1 MSLISALRKS
11 DDVTENGMVTN
22 STSLDSCLDFFFK
35 AGALR
40 NSDPAS
46 IVADFSAA
54 LASDPLKAM
63 KILFWAR
70 DIREG
75 AGERRLF
82 KICLTHLVKFHQK
95 YLKANL
101 SIIPEYGR
109 WDDLLVILEEAP
121 NTDIFHEV
129 SSMILNAIEKDG
141 NALAAKWMPRKG
153 KVANELRKAWG
164 MTPKEYRKL
173 LVEKTSVVETQ
184 MCSKKWG
191 EINYS
196 HVPSVAAARYT
207 NAFRKNDSS
216 RYNQYIAALAN
227 PEESDSQVKV
237 NAGAVYPYDVIK
249 TLNKGVKELA
259 VEQWKALPNFME
271 GSTKMILPVVDVS
284 GSMTSPVSSS
294 KNLSCMDVA
303 ISLGLYIS
311 ERNTGPFENAFITF
325 TDTPT
330 LQYLQGNLSE
340 RYGQLR
346 DSDWGM
352 STNLEEVFN
361 LILDKATESKLP
373 QSDLPDQ
380 ILIVSDME
388 FNAAIDDSGSTAFGM
403 IKKKYESSGYTMPEV
418 VFWNVQS
425 RSRGNLPV
433 TFDENGTALISGFS
447 PSILKSL
454 LSGSRIT
461 PLDIMNQSVESDR
474 YSKVII

>member
-1 MSLISALRKS
+1 MGLISAIRKS
-11 DDVTENGMVTN
+11 DGVTENGMVTN

-35 AGALR
+35 AGSLR

-46 IVADFSAA
+46 IIAIFSAA
-54 LASDPLKAM
+54 LAADPLKAM

-82 KICLTHLVKFHQK
+82 RICLAHLIKYHQQ

-101 SIIPEYGR
+101 GIIQDYGR
-109 WDDLLVILEEAP
+109 WDDLLVVIEEAP
-121 NTDIFHEV
+121 NTDISREV
-129 SSMILNAIEKDG
+129 SSMILNAIQKDG

-173 LVEKTSVVETQ
+173 LVEKTSVIETQ

-191 EINYS
+191 DINYS

-207 NAFRKNDSS
+207 NAFRKNDSA
-216 RYNQYIAALAN
+216 RYDQYLKELAN
-227 PEESDSQVKV
+227 PGENDIRVKV
-237 NAGAVYPYDVIK
+237 NAGAVYPYDVVK
-249 TLNKGVKELA
+249 TLNRGVQELA
-259 VEQWKALPNFME
+259 VEQWKALPDFME
-271 GSTKMILPVVDVS
+271 GNTKKILPVVDVS
-284 GSMTSPVSSS
+284 GSMSSAVSSS

-311 ERNTGPFENAFITF
+311 ERNTGPFENAFVTF
-325 TDTPT
+325 TESPT
-330 LQYLQGNLSE
+330 LQYLDGNLLE
-340 RYGQLR
+340 RHTQLR

-352 STNLEEVFN
+352 STNLEGVFD
-361 LILDKATESKLP
+361 LILQKAHESNLP

-380 ILIVSDME
+380 ILIISDME
-388 FNAAIDDSGSTAFGM
+388 FNMAIDDSELTAFGM
-403 IKKKYESSGYTMPEV
+403 IKKKYESSGYVIPEV

-433 TFDENGTALISGFS
+433 RFDENGTALISGFS

-454 LSGSRIT
+454 LSGGRIT

-474 YSKVII
+474 YKNISI